1 MYAVDPLGLNKVAT
15 NPWLPGSTADPLVA
29 LAWILLFGGPGR
41 GRRAGRE
48 AVPRTRRRRPPSS
61 VRIGQGVA
69 AGVLANGTAAMAV
82 TTLGTG
88 TTVLMLKSPWLLH
101 WLNHGR
107 HLTAFATY
115 RYELHTTNHTGA
127 YVLMLM
133 FFPVIGLITS
143 YLAAAIANPAPLDAR
158 PSGPGLPSDLWRV
171 SRVTSRP
178 EFSAQTLSVLA
189 ALCDQPSQ
197 WQHGYALAKQTG
209 LKSGTLYPI
218 LIRLADRG
226 LVEACWQDEP
236 APGRP
241 RRHLYRL
248 TAAGLASATGALAS
262 AAERA
267 AEQAAAARAGAGKP
281 RAGVRPGPA
290 APGAVAGMTP

>member
-1 MYAVDPLGLNKVAT
+1 VN
-15 NPWLPGSTADPLVA
+15 
-29 LAWILLFGGPGR
+29 
-41 GRRAGRE
+41 
-48 AVPRTRRRRPPSS
+48 
-61 VRIGQGVA
+61 
-69 AGVLANGTAAMAV
+69 
-82 TTLGTG
+82 
-88 TTVLMLKSPWLLH
+88 
-101 WLNHGR
+101 
-107 HLTAFATY
+107 
-115 RYELHTTNHTGA
+115 
-127 YVLMLM
+127 
-133 FFPVIGLITS
+133 
-143 YLAAAIANPAPLDAR
+143 
-158 PSGPGLPSDLWRV
+158 
-171 SRVTSRP
+171 RVTSRP

-189 ALCDQPSQ
+189 ALCDQPAQ

-248 TAAGLASATGALAS
+248 TSAGLASAMGALAS

-267 AEQAAAARAGAGKP
+267 AEQAAAARAGARAGAGKP

-290 APGAVAGMTP
+290 ARGAVAGMTS

>member
-1 MYAVDPLGLNKVAT
+1 
-15 NPWLPGSTADPLVA
+15 
-29 LAWILLFGGPGR
+29 
-41 GRRAGRE
+41 
-48 AVPRTRRRRPPSS
+48 
-61 VRIGQGVA
+61 
-69 AGVLANGTAAMAV
+69 MA
-82 TTLGTG
+82 
-88 TTVLMLKSPWLLH
+88 
-101 WLNHGR
+101 
-107 HLTAFATY
+107 
-115 RYELHTTNHTGA
+115 
-127 YVLMLM
+127 
-133 FFPVIGLITS
+133 
-143 YLAAAIANPAPLDAR
+143 
-158 PSGPGLPSDLWRV
+158 
-171 SRVTSRP
+171 SRS

-248 TAAGLASATGALAS
+248 TSAGLASATGALAS

-267 AEQAAAARAGAGKP
+267 AQHAAEQAAAARAGTRKP
-281 RAGVRPGPA
+281 RARVRPGPA
-290 APGAVAGMTP
+290 APGAVAGMTS